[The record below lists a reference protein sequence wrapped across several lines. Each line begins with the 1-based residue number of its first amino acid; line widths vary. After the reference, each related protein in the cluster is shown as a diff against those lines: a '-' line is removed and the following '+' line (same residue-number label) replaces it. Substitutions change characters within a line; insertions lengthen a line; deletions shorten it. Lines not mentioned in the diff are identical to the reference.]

1 MKKLVLVPL
10 LVSIFFVS
18 CKSRRTFRQ
27 GGGDESYYDDEESN
41 EGLNQNNDDDML
53 YKYRVNCMSDDN

>member
-10 LVSIFFVS
+10 LVSIFIVS
-18 CKSRRTFRQ
+18 CKSRRTFRH

-53 YKYRVNCMSDDN
+53 YKYRVDYMSDDN

>member
-18 CKSRRTFRQ
+18 CKSRRTFRH

-53 YKYRVNCMSDDN
+53 YKYI